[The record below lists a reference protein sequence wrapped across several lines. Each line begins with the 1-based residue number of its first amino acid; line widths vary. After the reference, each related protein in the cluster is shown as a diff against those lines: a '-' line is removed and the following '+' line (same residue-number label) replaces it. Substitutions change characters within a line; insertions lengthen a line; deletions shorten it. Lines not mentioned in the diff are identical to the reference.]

1 MPMNTT
7 FRRPALPRASFLR
20 MFLALCLPL
29 VLQNMITLGV
39 NLADNI
45 MLGSFSEAALSGAAA
60 VNQVQFI
67 YQQLLMALG
76 DGIVMICSQ
85 YWGRGQTSPMKKII
99 AFGLRIAIGIAI
111 VLFLAVSFFPV
122 QVLHMFTT
130 DAAITAEGARYL
142 TIIRFSYLFFAV
154 TQISLASMRSVGTVQ
169 IAFRLSIQTLIVN
182 CCINYVLIFG
192 HFGAPR
198 LGIAGAAIGTLTAR
212 ILEAAAAVWYL
223 LRRDSSLII
232 KAADLFHTDSLL
244 SRDYIRI
251 TAPMMAVSG
260 LWGLNTA
267 MQTVILGHM
276 TSEAI
281 AANSASSTLFLLV
294 KAMPSGASAA
304 AAILIGRKIG
314 EGNLPE
320 VKKDAVRL
328 QRIFLTIGI
337 LCGLLLFFIRIPVL
351 SLYDLSES
359 TRAMADSFLIVL
371 SIVAVTMSYQMPTN
385 NGIIRGGGNPGF
397 VVRMDLISIWGIVI
411 PLSLFMAFVVKASPL
426 TVVCCLNADQVFK
439 CVPAFIKANYGS
451 WIRKLTRD

>member
-1 MPMNTT
+1 MKKAAH
-7 FRRPALPRASFLR
+7 RSISSQSSFYR
-20 MFLALCLPL
+20 MFFALCLPL
-29 VLQNMITLGV
+29 VLQNVITLGV

-45 MLGSFSEAALSGAAA
+45 MLGSFSQTALSGAAA
-60 VNQVQFI
+60 VNQVQFV

-85 YWGRGQTSPMKKII
+85 YWGRHQTDPMKKIM
-99 AFGLRIAIGIAI
+99 AFGIRIALVIALA
-111 VLFLAVSFFPV
+111 LFLAVSLFPV
-122 QVLHMFTT
+122 HVLHLFTT
-130 DAAITAEGARYL
+130 DPAITAEGIRYL
-142 TIIRFSYLFFAV
+142 NIIRFSYLFFAV
-154 TQISLASMRSVGTVQ
+154 TQMCLASMRSVGTVR
-169 IAFRLSIQTLIVN
+169 IAFNLSVQTLIVN
-182 CCINYVLIFG
+182 CCINYILIFG

-212 ILEAAAAVWYL
+212 ILEAAVALWYL
-223 LRRDSSLII
+223 FTREMNLKM
-232 KAADLFHTDSLL
+232 KAADLLHTDPMLNM
-244 SRDYIRI
+244 DYIRI
-251 TAPMMAVSG
+251 TAPMMVVSG

-276 TSEAI
+276 TPEAI
-281 AANSASSTLFLLV
+281 AANSAASTLFLLV

-304 AAILIGRKIG
+304 AAILIGRTIG
-314 EGNLPE
+314 AGDLKQ
-320 VKKDAVRL
+320 VKKDAVLL
-328 QRIFLTIGI
+328 QKIFLMIGVF
-337 LCGLLLFFIRIPVL
+337 CGILLFFIRIPVL
-351 SLYDLSES
+351 SLYDLSDS

-426 TVVCCLNADQVFK
+426 VVVCCLNADQVFK
-439 CVPAFIKANYGS
+439 CIPAFIKANYGS

>member
-1 MPMNTT
+1 MK
-7 FRRPALPRASFLR
+7 RATQRSISSPSSFYG
-20 MFLALCLPL
+20 MFFALCLPL

-45 MLGSFSEAALSGAAA
+45 MLGSFSETALSGAAA
-60 VNQVQFI
+60 VNQVQFV

-85 YWGRGQTSPMKKII
+85 YWGRQQTGPMKKIM
-99 AFGLRIAIGIAI
+99 AFGIRIALGIALA
-111 VLFLAVSFFPV
+111 LFLAVTFFPA
-122 QVLHMFTT
+122 QVLHLFTT
-130 DAAITAEGARYL
+130 DAAITAEGIRYL
-142 TIIRFSYLFFAV
+142 NIIRFSYLFFAV
-154 TQISLASMRSVGTVQ
+154 TQICLACLRSVGTVR
-169 IAFRLSIQTLIVN
+169 IAFNLSVQTLIVN

-212 ILEAAAAVWYL
+212 ILEAAVALWYL
-223 LRRDSSLII
+223 FTREMNLKM
-232 KAADLFHTDSLL
+232 KAADLLHIDSLL
-244 SRDYIRI
+244 SMDYIRV
-251 TAPMMAVSG
+251 TAPMMVVSG

-281 AANSASSTLFLLV
+281 AANSAASTLFLLV
-294 KAMPSGASAA
+294 KAMPAGASAA
-304 AAILIGRKIG
+304 SAILIGRKIG
-314 EGNLPE
+314 EGNLRE

-328 QRIFLTIGI
+328 QKIFLTIGI
-337 LCGLLLFFIRIPVL
+337 CCGIILFFLRIPVL
-351 SLYDLSES
+351 SMYDLADS
-359 TRAMADSFLIVL
+359 TRAMANSFLIVL
-371 SIVAVTMSYQMPTN
+371 SIITVTMSYQMPTN

-397 VVRMDLISIWGIVI
+397 VVKMDLISIWGIVI

-426 TVVCCLNADQVFK
+426 VVVCCLNADQVFK